1 MYWLRLLS
9 KEKMMNF
16 LRPVTDSYEDYLGV
30 KRLYDDWK
38 QTNETFTY
46 PEFVEYIRRLPDL
59 NSVLLVAADDE
70 IITGSCKVIL
80 EPKLV
85 FGTYVCHIEDV
96 VVNKAFRHQGI
107 GTKMMQD
114 IVNACA
120 NNEWSDD
127 IRVYKVRLGCKND
140 LAKFYEK
147 SGFERT
153 GSDMVQYI
161 KQN

>member
-1 MYWLRLLS
+1 
-9 KEKMMNF
+9 MNL
-16 LRPVTDSYEDYLGV
+16 LRPITDSYEDYLGV

-46 PEFVEYIRRLPDL
+46 PEFVAYIRRLPEL
-59 NSVLLVAADDE
+59 NSVLLVAADEE

-85 FGTYVCHIEDV
+85 FNNYVCHVEDV
-96 VVNKAFRHQGI
+96 VVNKAFRGQGI

-120 NNEWSDD
+120 NNEWADD
-127 IRVYKVRLGCKND
+127 IRVYKVRLGCKEY
-140 LAKFYEK
+140 LEKFYGGADFQK
-147 SGFERT
+147 S
-153 GSDMVQYI
+153 GSDMALYFHV
-161 KQN
+161 